1 MMKIYLF
8 LALATMSFSGWTQ
21 QPCPAVRLRVG
32 VVSDIHVSR
41 LSTELETY
49 EYGNSMTFRHAL
61 EWFDACG
68 VDAVVCAGD
77 MSDRGTQAML
87 EICGRIWE
95 DVFPRNHGRDGRP
108 VEPIFIYG
116 NHDSDPKWFDRCSG
130 LLDGKTEEECARLKA
145 SSISRNEA
153 SSWTRAFG
161 EDWSPIYL
169 KSVKGYSF
177 VCVHW
182 GHERGLGEFLR
193 QRKEDGAISAGRPFF
208 CVQHPAPRGTIYGTH
223 NLDADDGTT
232 SGVLSK
238 YPDAVSISGHSHI
251 SCALETSIWQ
261 GAFTAIG
268 ASSLAYQSRFRDDV
282 PSLNVGGSELASE
295 DPRYPAASSRSREG
309 LLLTVYDDR
318 LVVERREFVRDAKL
332 GPDWVIPLGL
342 RDVTRPY
349 APAEIQRRLAVPT
362 FPKDARLGVSVSG
375 NMTIVSFPSTLYSAD
390 HARCVWY
397 ELEVVDGVRTIHRAR
412 LMADEF
418 FAPLDG
424 QHGDVRF
431 FLNVTECPQDR
442 KLRFEVRARDIFDRK
457 SEALCF
463 WGRDGS

>member
-1 MMKIYLF
+1 MKLMRAWMV
-8 LALATMSFSGWTQ
+8 LVLSVLTFSGWPQ
-21 QPCPAVRLRVG
+21 QSESAVCLRVG

-41 LSTELETY
+41 LSVKPETY
-49 EYGNSMTFRHAL
+49 AYGNSTTFRHAL
-61 EWFDACG
+61 EWFDVQG

-77 MSDRGTQAML
+77 MSDRGTPEML
-87 EICGRIWE
+87 KICGRIWRE
-95 DVFPRNHGRDGRP
+95 VFPGNRGRDGRP

-116 NHDSDPKWFDRCSG
+116 NHDSDSRWFDRCSG
-130 LLDGKTEEECARLKA
+130 LLNGKTEEVCARLKS

-153 SSWTRAFG
+153 SAWKRAFG

-169 KSVKGYSF
+169 KRVKGYSF
-177 VCVHW
+177 VCAHW

-193 QRKEDGAISAGRPFF
+193 QQEERGTITAGRPFF

-268 ASSLAYQSRFRDDV
+268 ASSLAYQSRFRNEV
-282 PSLNVGGSELASE
+282 PSLNVGGSEWASE
-295 DPRYPAASSRSREG
+295 DSRYPAASSRSREG

-332 GPDWVIPLGL
+332 GPDWVIPLGSG
-342 RDVTRPY
+342 DVARPY
-349 APAEIQRRLAVPT
+349 APAEVQRRLAVPT
-362 FPKDARLGVSVSG
+362 FPKEARLSVSVSKDV
-375 NMTIVSFPSTLYSAD
+375 TTVSFPSALYSAD
-390 HARCVWY
+390 CARCVWY
-397 ELEVVDGVRTIHRAR
+397 ELDVSDGTRTIHRAR
-412 LMADEF
+412 IMADEF
-418 FAPLDG
+418 FAPLG
-424 QHGDVRF
+424 VRRGDVRF
-431 FLNVTECPQDR
+431 FLNNVECPQDR

-463 WGRDGS
+463 LK